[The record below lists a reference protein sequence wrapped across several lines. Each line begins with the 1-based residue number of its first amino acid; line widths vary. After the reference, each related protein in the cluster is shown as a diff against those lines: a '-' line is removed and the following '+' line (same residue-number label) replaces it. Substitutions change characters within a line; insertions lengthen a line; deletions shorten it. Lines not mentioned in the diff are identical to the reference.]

1 MSTRTPRALQGL
13 RLRAEA
19 LWLRV
24 DGGNRVAVAIERCEP
39 LLAGVRPVVRT
50 LTPLGRGAL
59 GAALLAWFL
68 GVRLGWV
75 ELLFVA
81 SACLLALL
89 ISIPFVVGG
98 AVLGTQIELDP
109 VRVFVGTP
117 SAGRLLVT
125 NQSRRRLFPL
135 QVDLPVGAAVARFD
149 VPSLGGDQVHEEI
162 FVVPTNKRAVITVG
176 PASSVQGDPLG
187 LLKNEIGSK
196 DVIELFIHPTVVALP
211 SLGSGLLRDLEGQ
224 TTRDLSASDLAFHTL
239 RDYVP
244 GDDRRYIHWKSSAKA
259 GKLLVRQ
266 FLDTRRSRVTIAVD
280 ADAASYRDENEFEVA
295 MSVAGSLGV
304 RCLLDGLDVTVVGG
318 GHATT
323 PSSSQ
328 RLLDTLSRA
337 ELADDKL
344 ALLPAAQRAAA
355 LATDTS
361 LAVLITGSAIPFYD
375 LRAASTRFGPDVTA
389 LAVRVETDAP
399 AGISRSGGITV
410 LAVRSLSD
418 LPRLLVGAAS

>member
-1 MSTRTPRALQGL
+1 MQMRTPPGLQR
-13 RLRAEA
+13 RLDA
-19 LWLRV
+19 LWIQV
-24 DGGNRVAVAIERCEP
+24 DGTNRVAVLRERSEP
-39 LLAGVRPVVRT
+39 VLAKVRPVVGA

-59 GAALLAWFL
+59 AVAILAWFV

-75 ELLFVA
+75 ELLLVS

-89 ISIPFVVGG
+89 LSIPFVIGG
-98 AVLGTQIELDP
+98 AVLGTEIELEP

-117 SAGRLLVT
+117 SAGRLLVS
-125 NQSRRRLFPL
+125 NESRRRLFPL

-162 FVVPTNKRAVITVG
+162 FVVPTNKRAVIAVG

-187 LLKNEIGSK
+187 MLKNEIGSK
-196 DVIELFIHPTVVALP
+196 DVIELFVHPTVVQLP
-211 SLGSGLLRDLEGQ
+211 TLGSGLLRDLEGQ
-224 TTRDLSASDLAFHTL
+224 TTKDLSASDLAFHTL

-280 ADAASYRDENEFEVA
+280 ADLGSYRDENEFEVA
-295 MSVAGSLGV
+295 MSVAASLGV
-304 RCLLDGLDVTVVGG
+304 RCLLDGLDVTIVGG

-323 PSSSQ
+323 PSNTQ

-337 ELADDKL
+337 ELGDHKL
-344 ALLPAAQRAAA
+344 ALLPAAQRAAV

-361 LAVLITGSAIPFYD
+361 LAVLITGSTIPFQD
-375 LRAASTRFGPDVTA
+375 LRAAANRFGPDVTGI
-389 LAVRVETDAP
+389 AVRVETDAP
-399 AGISRSGGITV
+399 AGISRSGGMTV
-410 LAVRSLSD
+410 LAVRSLTD
-418 LPRLLVGAAS
+418 LPRLLVAVAS